1 MLLRSSTSLLLRT
14 RRPDAAQT
22 FLKAVR
28 VAARCQP
35 LGAQRRQYATPN
47 SNTPA
52 EDDPQSRKEE
62 IREEKEAIAQ
72 LSLYGKMK
80 RYGPPAM
87 FIYLVIHCA
96 GFWLVFFLLMSGVPV
111 RKYLAEYLPLPS
123 EGQSS
128 DEEGGAKG
136 ALQAIPWAELGLA
149 LVINKMFGPLQILL
163 TLSITPRLAPILLS
177 WGPTKTMV
185 SGITTIISYFKWKQ
199 A

>member
-1 MLLRSSTSLLLRT
+1 MSMRGDGHRELLG
-14 RRPDAAQT
+14 
-22 FLKAVR
+22 R
-28 VAARCQP
+28 V
-35 LGAQRRQYATPN
+35 TPIT
-47 SNTPA
+47 TPPP
-52 EDDPQSRKEE
+52 PQ
-62 IREEKEAIAQ
+62 
-72 LSLYGKMK
+72 
-80 RYGPPAM
+80 
-87 FIYLVIHCA
+87 
-96 GFWLVFFLLMSGVPV
+96 V